1 MGRYFQYACIFKTI
15 NNVQMKLNAF
25 QVNKIICNEAKHQPF
40 EWWMTIQFSI
50 FFQVKQKTKG
60 LSLNRNVVLHVY
72 TAFDYYWEE
81 KKHSRN
87 SIHVKLKWT
96 FQMNVRMHR
105 NLVCFFLYF
114 WEFIQNVSHYLRLI
128 YQINYSVH
136 DI

>member
-40 EWWMTIQFSI
+40 EWWLTIQFSI

-60 LSLNRNVVLHVY
+60 PSLNRNVVLHVY
-72 TAFDYYWEE
+72 MAFDYYFER
-81 KKHSRN
+81 KK
-87 SIHVKLKWT
+87 ILQKLYT
-96 FQMNVRMHR
+96 CYIEMNFSNERTDASKSSV
-105 NLVCFFLYF
+105 FLFYF
-114 WEFIQNVSHYLRLI
+114 WEFNQNVSHYLRLI